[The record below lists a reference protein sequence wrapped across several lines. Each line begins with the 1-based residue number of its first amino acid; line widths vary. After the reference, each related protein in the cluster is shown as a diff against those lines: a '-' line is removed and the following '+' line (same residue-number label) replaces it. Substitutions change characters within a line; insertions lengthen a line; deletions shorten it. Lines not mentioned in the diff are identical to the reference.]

1 MRWIFVICGLAMYSG
16 LARAEMV
23 SSESIGN
30 DPVKERLCATRAKG
44 KAVPF
49 EIDLKYVASARAR
62 HPDTTFVA
70 IDGSSPQL
78 VECYLREGTGKY
90 EPASISPEQ
99 AFWRLPRPQQFE
111 PGINTPKGISMAAS
125 VCLEAVPAKVTRPNF
140 DHSVYSGVFE
150 VGIQGP
156 LYRAGASVAGTKA
169 ERYDIAVTG
178 TAFFKSSGPDL
189 QSTTFT
195 CLLSPMLGVKAIQFK

>member
-90 EPASISPEQ
+90 EPGGYLGRNSSNRESTPQREFQWQPVFASKQFQQRSLVPTSTTASIQE
-99 AFWRLPRPQQFE
+99 
-111 PGINTPKGISMAAS
+111 
-125 VCLEAVPAKVTRPNF
+125 CLK
-140 DHSVYSGVFE
+140 
-150 VGIQGP
+150 
-156 LYRAGASVAGTKA
+156 
-169 ERYDIAVTG
+169 
-178 TAFFKSSGPDL
+178 
-189 QSTTFT
+189 
-195 CLLSPMLGVKAIQFK
+195 